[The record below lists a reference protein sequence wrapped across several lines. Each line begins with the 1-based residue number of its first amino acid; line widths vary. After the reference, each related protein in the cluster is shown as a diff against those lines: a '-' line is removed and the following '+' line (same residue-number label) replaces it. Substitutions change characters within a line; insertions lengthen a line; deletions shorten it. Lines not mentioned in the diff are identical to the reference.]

1 VCWGDNRRGQAQAL
15 PMVHPVDISVGY
27 EHTCALDDSGVHCWG
42 SNDQGQLDVPFL
54 DQPSEISAGGHHTCA
69 KDATGVRCW
78 GAIEMNSD
86 RELSAQASVD

>member
-1 VCWGDNRRGQAQAL
+1 
-15 PMVHPVDISVGY
+15 MVQPVDISVGY
-27 EHTCALDDSGVHCWG
+27 EHTCALDDSGVHCWA

-78 GAIEMNSD
+78 GAIEMSSD
-86 RELSAQASVD
+86 GELSAQASVD